1 MSALEAEALTLWR
14 AWFKESGGDPW
25 IWDSFNSEKRCFFR
39 CIGIHPDHDP
49 DCIFEH
55 ARRMIAD
62 AERGAPVTETFT
74 LLDSKTVRVVQ
85 YQDGATI
92 ALDMPIKALLEF
104 AFKLPISSLEP
115 SQLPSSL
122 DKAMSDLKALQEYE
136 DWL

>member
-1 MSALEAEALTLWR
+1 
-14 AWFKESGGDPW
+14 
-25 IWDSFNSEKRCFFR
+25 
-39 CIGIHPDHDP
+39 
-49 DCIFEH
+49 
-55 ARRMIAD
+55 MIAD